1 MKLTELLAGIVFPP
15 RCVVCRKPLPRDRM
29 ICPECERYIN
39 HPDRSRSRCKVCF
52 LPQKECVCGKK
63 LYYEKLAA
71 SFLGSTPAK
80 QSVYDMKFRQ
90 KLDLIKPLAHF
101 MKLALD
107 ERDMTDGIDLIT
119 YIPMGRGRR
128 FQKGFDHAE
137 ELAKALAKLTA
148 LPCEALLERYQK
160 APPQHSMKKRIM
172 RSGNLL
178 GVYEPARDRLPEIEG
193 KRILLVDDITT
204 TGATFNEA
212 AKTLMIFGAENVNCA
227 CALIN
232 PKPKQKKTA
241 DVGGPIKE
249 KKETRT

>member
-1 MKLTELLAGIVFPP
+1 MKLTELLTGFLFPP

-29 ICPECERYIN
+29 ICPDCERYVN
-39 HPDRSRSRCKVCF
+39 HPDPSRSRCSVCF

-63 LYYEKLAA
+63 LYYDKLAA
-71 SFLGSTPAK
+71 PFLGSTPAK

-101 MKLALD
+101 IKLALD
-107 ERDMTDGIDLIT
+107 ERDMTDKADLIT
-119 YIPMGRGRR
+119 YIPMSRARR

-137 ELAKALAKLTA
+137 ELAKELAKLTA

-178 GVYEPARDRLPEIEG
+178 GVYEPVRERLQDIEG
-193 KRILLVDDITT
+193 RRILLVDDITT

-212 AKTLMIFGAENVNCA
+212 AKTLMIFGAESVCCA

-232 PKPKQKKTA
+232 PKPAKDKTA
-241 DVGGPIKE
+241 HNNGSTTE
-249 KKETRT
+249 KKEKRT

>member
-1 MKLTELLAGIVFPP
+1 MKITDLLAGILFPP
-15 RCVVCRKPLPRDRM
+15 RCVVCRRPLPRDRM
-29 ICPECERYIN
+29 ICPDCERYIN
-39 HPDRSRSRCKVCF
+39 HPDPSRSRCAVCF

-63 LYYEKLAA
+63 LYYDKLAA
-71 SFLGSTPAK
+71 PFLGSTPAK

-90 KLDLIKPLAHF
+90 KLDLVKPLAHF

-107 ERDMTDGIDLIT
+107 ERDMTDGTDLIT
-119 YIPMGRGRR
+119 YIPMSRGRR

-137 ELAKALAKLTA
+137 ELAKALAKLTG

-160 APPQHSMKKRIM
+160 TPLQHSMKKRIM

-178 GVYEPARDRLPEIEG
+178 GVYEPVRERLQDIDSR
-193 KRILLVDDITT
+193 RILLVDDITT

-212 AKTLMIFGAENVNCA
+212 AKTLMIFGAEKVSCA

-232 PKPKQKKTA
+232 PKPKKDKPA
-241 DVGGPIKE
+241 DVGGPDKE
-249 KKETRT
+249 KKEKRT